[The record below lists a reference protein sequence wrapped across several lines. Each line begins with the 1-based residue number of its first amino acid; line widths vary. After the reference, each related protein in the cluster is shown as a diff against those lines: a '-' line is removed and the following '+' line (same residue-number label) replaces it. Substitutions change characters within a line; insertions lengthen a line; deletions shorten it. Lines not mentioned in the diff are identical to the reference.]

1 MKENNISVNVEIYN
15 CQHDPSMFCAFLEFK
30 GGDNIV
36 ILVYLPKRLG
46 WSKRITL
53 MRAKEIVLR
62 NLEYIISHP
71 HSYYSVNGSYQNP
84 VPDRII
90 WSGNLVL
97 GAEIFSQIDSKKIEA
112 LGYLNYNI
120 RYE

>member
-53 MRAKEIVLR
+53 VRAKEIVLR

-71 HSYYSVNGSYQNP
+71 HSYYSVNGNYQNP